1 MTESRKLWK
10 TIERELL
17 SVRDIE
23 TVVLKSHLLV
33 ETHLNLALEA
43 LFGPSMEKARLSFVQ
58 KLELLACAWP
68 PLKKEKS
75 VMGRRSF
82 YENWKNLN
90 KLRNKIAHQLS
101 PENMRTLL
109 IEWVTRSLGYKLK
122 TINRTNVLK
131 RNMIKAIV
139 YELAYFSGCIHEWK
153 DRVNKALKPAASLR
167 C

>member
-1 MTESRKLWK
+1 MTASQQFWR

-17 SVRDIE
+17 SLQDIE
-23 TVVLKSHLLV
+23 TIVLKSHLLV
-33 ETHLNLALEA
+33 ETQLNLALEA
-43 LFGPSMEKARLSFVQ
+43 LFGPSIEKARLSFVQ

-68 PLKKEKS
+68 PLKRTKS

-82 YENWKNLN
+82 YENWKDLN

-109 IEWVTRSLGYKLK
+109 IEWVTRTLGYKLK
-122 TINRTNVLK
+122 TINRTIVLK
-131 RNMIKAIV
+131 RNMVKAIV

-153 DRVNKALKPAASLR
+153 DRVNKALKLAASHR